1 MLVRRRV
8 VASCA
13 AGMLRQHGRAGG
25 NEDGLQARRLA
36 FKSHFERDDV
46 ERELLGGP
54 RGGTGSAGSSGICH
68 ERTRSPSSRNRSTAG
83 PLLLLR
89 VMAGTSEL

>member
-1 MLVRRRV
+1 MGPPPCCLLRRGHAPITRMGWRKR
-8 VASCA
+8 C
-13 AGMLRQHGRAGG
+13 
-25 NEDGLQARRLA
+25 GLQARRLA